1 MQNVLGIYPMVHRRN
16 KAFTLPEMMIV
27 VALIGAV
34 MIMLVPKIGS
44 TDKYRRNAA
53 VKAGIMAVANGLQVL
68 KVKSGG
74 EATTNLASIVPY
86 MANVTAKTTGTIDHY
101 LAGQPAINCAT
112 STNSC
117 FQLPSGAVMAT
128 MGTATFAGTN
138 GLNALLII
146 IDSDGVE
153 KAGNI
158 KSRSAGLLLS
168 FDGQVTDA
176 ANARAGTLVAG
187 SAYTNCSGCNPAWLK
202 W

>member
-1 MQNVLGIYPMVHRRN
+1 MFYRKN
-16 KAFTLPEMMIV
+16 AFTLPEMMIV
-27 VALIGAV
+27 VALIGAI

-53 VKAGIMAVANGLQVL
+53 MKSAIMAVANGLQVL
-68 KVKSGG
+68 KVK
-74 EATTNLASIVPY
+74 EDTTATTDLADIVPY
-86 MANVTAKTTGTIDHY
+86 MASVAPKTTGTIDHY
-101 LAGQPAINCAT
+101 LTGQAAINCAT
-112 STNSC
+112 AGNSC

-128 MGTATFAGTN
+128 TGTATFGGTSS
-138 GLNALLII
+138 LNALLII
-146 IDSDGVE
+146 LDSDGVE
-153 KAGNI
+153 KTGNA

-176 ANARAGTLVAG
+176 ASSRPGTLVAG

>member
-1 MQNVLGIYPMVHRRN
+1 MFRRHN
-16 KAFTLPEMMIV
+16 AFTLPEMMIV
-27 VALIGAV
+27 IALIGAV

-44 TDKYRRNAA
+44 TDKYRRNSA

-68 KVKSGG
+68 KLREGTL
-74 EATTNLASIVPY
+74 ATTNLASIVPY
-86 MANVTAKTTGTIDHY
+86 MASAVSKTTGSIDHY

-112 STNSC
+112 TTNSC

-128 MGTATFAGTN
+128 TGTATFGGTSD
-138 GLNALLII
+138 LHALLII

-153 KAGNI
+153 KTGNI

-168 FDGQVTDA
+168 LDGQVTDA
-176 ANARAGTLVAG
+176 ANARAGTLVAN
-187 SAYTNCSGCNPAWLK
+187 SAYTNCSGCNPTWLK